1 MKLVIAVASLAL
13 ASLVFSVALIGGRDP
28 RQPRW
33 ASDGMVANV
42 YVPIIIGLGLVGFS
56 CLFSA
61 LWNLG
66 TQRPALWEIGSG
78 AVVVLGALYA
88 IKALHVGSRL
98 ARFAQEEA
106 ETQGAQVIRF
116 EPPETLHPET
126 PPNDAGRAA
135 A

>member
-1 MKLVIAVASLAL
+1 MKLMIAVTSLAL
-13 ASLVFSVALIGGRDP
+13 ASLIFSMALIGGRNP

-33 ASDGMVANV
+33 ASGGMVANV
-42 YVPIIIGLGLVGFS
+42 YVPLIVGLGLVGFS

-66 TQRPALWEIGSG
+66 TQRPAFWEIGSS
-78 AVVVLGALYA
+78 AAVVLGTICA
-88 IKALHVGSRL
+88 IKSLHIGSRL

-116 EPPETLHPET
+116 EPPETIRPET